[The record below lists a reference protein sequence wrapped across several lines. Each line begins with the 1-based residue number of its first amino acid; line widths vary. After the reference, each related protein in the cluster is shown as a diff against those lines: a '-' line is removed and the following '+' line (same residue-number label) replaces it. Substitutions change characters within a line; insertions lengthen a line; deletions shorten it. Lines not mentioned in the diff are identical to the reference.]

1 MSSGSRKP
9 RKNSCRLAMPIG
21 TPPPEMVWKFAL
33 VCLVPLLADVCLRE
47 WRAAELTAEVKTK
60 IKASEPLCKESAAN

>member
-9 RKNSCRLAMPIG
+9 RKNRCRLAMPIG

-33 VCLVPLLADVCLRE
+33 ECLVPLLADVCLRE
-47 WRAAELTAEVKTK
+47 WRAAQRNAEVKAK
-60 IKASEPLCKESAAN
+60 ISATEPPL